1 MPAPSITPAVTRPT
15 NTLPAGPS
23 VLSWYARKNAIPST
37 RIAIPILFSQ
47 SVPTASSTSSP
58 DLNRSNGEGL
68 EGSVA
73 KAEGSGG
80 AVVGSEGSG
89 VDNARDEG
97 GISIGLRMTH
107 ASGTV
112 CDGVVSTLVGA
123 AATTVAGC
131 AAAGGAC
138 TTLSVRADSP
148 GTASFRWLRSSCS

>member
-15 NTLPAGPS
+15 NTLPPGPS

-47 SVPTASSTSSP
+47 SVPNASSTSSP

-73 KAEGSGG
+73 KADGGGG
-80 AVVGSEGSG
+80 AVVGSEGGG
-89 VDNARDEG
+89 VDNAGAGDKG

-107 ASGTV
+107 ASATD
-112 CDGVVSTLVGA
+112 CEDAVSTVVGA

-131 AAAGGAC
+131 AAEGGAC
-138 TTLSVRADSP
+138 TTLSASVRADSL
-148 GTASFRWLRSSCS
+148 GTASFR